1 MTGSDD
7 SMALLL
13 NCMNGLRT
21 EVRKIRRQVQNDTKP
36 AFTNQEIMDMF
47 GIASSTLK
55 MWRDTGKLG
64 YSQVGKIYMYSR
76 EDIDLFL
83 KAYHFDR
90 FEDEPNFKKFVR
102 EVSR

>member
-55 MWRDTGKLG
+55 KWRDTGEIGFSCKG
-64 YSQVGKIYMYSR
+64 NMYYYTKK
-76 EDIDLFL
+76 DITDFL
-83 KAYHFDR
+83 ERNHYEAFAQMM
-90 FEDEPNFKKFVR
+90 
-102 EVSR
+102 